1 MKNYIKSIASV
12 ALLATMASTSHAAKS
27 VTIGELQNFVGPLES
42 MIGEMTGA
50 VHLAVD
56 EANASGR

>member
-42 MIGEMTGA
+42 MIAQLM
-50 VHLAVD
+50 L
-56 EANASGR
+56 